1 MVSGLIVPKCLEGS
15 RLSVI
20 ASGGWMG
27 SYSSVASLPAYF
39 LLYENRFD
47 RQRSD
52 LQNDRSTPGM
62 FLQVS
67 FVGATMG
74 GRTSRKSVTS

>member
-1 MVSGLIVPKCLEGS
+1 VSALIVPKCLEGS

-47 RQRSD
+47 RHRSD

-67 FVGATMG
+67 SVSATMRR
-74 GRTSRKSVTS
+74 RTSRKSVTS

>member
-1 MVSGLIVPKCLEGS
+1 MVSALIEPKCLEGS

-47 RQRSD
+47 RH
-52 LQNDRSTPGM
+52 M
-62 FLQVS
+62 
-67 FVGATMG
+67 
-74 GRTSRKSVTS
+74 

>member
-1 MVSGLIVPKCLEGS
+1 MVSALIEPKCLEGS

-39 LLYENRFD
+39 LSDQDRFD
-47 RQRSD
+47 RQLQD
-52 LQNDRSTPGM
+52 LQDDCSTPGM

-67 FVGATMG
+67 SVSATMK